1 MLNEHVTQRPQ
12 RAIREAVV
20 VAVDVGVVEPDA
32 AQRVTLLVGR
42 HGDASHL
49 VGDVAIG
56 GA

>member
-1 MLNEHVTQRPQ
+1 MTQRPQ

-20 VAVDVGVVEPDA
+20 VAVDVRLVEPDA
-32 AQRVTLLVGR
+32 AQRVTVLVR
-42 HGDASHL
+42 RNGDASEF